1 MKRTMMIGAGVLALM
16 AGSAHAGG
24 CSYSKQVTMAAAE
37 PAAEPVVIDEAR
49 DTSLLAM
56 LKERD
61 LALEKELPAVHN

>member
-37 PAAEPVVIDEAR
+37 KEAMPIVAEQQDA
-49 DTSLLAM
+49 SLLAM
-56 LKERD
+56 LKEQD